1 MEPREALAVAPIFA
15 DLEKDVL
22 KSLARSARMRRFA
35 QGEVIASEGEDA
47 TAFFV
52 LTEGRAEVIRGLG
65 EDDEAVLAQL
75 REGEFFGEMALLDG
89 YPRLASV
96 RATTD
101 CECFVLTRWDFLAL
115 VRTSP
120 EVAVAVLRV
129 LSRRLR
135 DRENQ
140 LLP

>member
-1 MEPREALAVAPIFA
+1 
-15 DLEKDVL
+15 
-22 KSLARSARMRRFA
+22 MRRFA

-52 LTEGRAEVIRGLG
+52 VTEGRAEVIKGLG
-65 EDDEAVLAQL
+65 QDDEAVLAQL
-75 REGEFFGEMALLDG
+75 REGEVFGEMALLDG
-89 YPRLASV
+89 YPRLVSV

>member
-1 MEPREALAVAPIFA
+1 MEPREALALAPIFA

-22 KSLARSARMRRFA
+22 KSLASSARMRRFA
-35 QGEVIASEGEDA
+35 QGELIASEGEDA

-52 LTEGRAEVIRGLG
+52 LTEGRAEVIRSLG
-65 EDDEAVLAQL
+65 QDDEAVLAQL